1 LVLWIVDW
9 VLPFIEEGKRAFP
22 PFSILARERRIVGA
36 VELLDEWFNV
46 LFIVIVV
53 CINCSVSDE
62 I

>member
-22 PFSILARERRIVGA
+22 PSPLLVREGRSVCA
-36 VELLDEWFNV
+36 VELLNEWFNV
-46 LFIVIVV
+46 LFIVIIV